1 MTKTLVRLAAV
12 LAVSS
17 AIAVAPWQT
26 GPSVAQTGPMEHG
39 GQMGQGDAMMA
50 QLDQLT
56 GDDFDKAFLV
66 QMSVHHA
73 MAIMMARP
81 AAASAPHQEAA
92 DLAKAIIG
100 DQAAEIA
107 KMGEWLKA
115 WYGMDQPMM
124 TVMMA
129 NSNQQPMS
137 MDGHQSMGDMPMMS
151 MMGDLWKLPAPRL
164 EVVFLSEMI
173 PHHQSAVEMAHLAY
187 DRAAHQ
193 ELKDLAHSIDASQT
207 QEIEQMN
214 AWLAAWYNL

>member
-100 DQAAEIA
+100 DQAA
-107 KMGEWLKA
+107 
-115 WYGMDQPMM
+115 
-124 TVMMA
+124 
-129 NSNQQPMS
+129 
-137 MDGHQSMGDMPMMS
+137 
-151 MMGDLWKLPAPRL
+151 
-164 EVVFLSEMI
+164 
-173 PHHQSAVEMAHLAY
+173 
-187 DRAAHQ
+187 DR
-193 ELKDLAHSIDASQT
+193 IVT
-207 QEIEQMN
+207 I
-214 AWLAAWYNL
+214 LAAFKGIERGEIRACLRRHLGGTVWRGDGVRTRHSHCGKFNAERKEESLA